1 MSHRNIEYLH
11 RRNIIYRRDPINDT
25 PTEIFSWG
33 KFYEEGTYECY
44 ELFRSKA
51 KITTY
56 KSFKWHILV
65 LWHLNPKLDDK
76 KFEDLVYF
84 LADKQNGFVT
94 FTIPEHV
101 IYNIAY
107 EVSKE
112 DLEESPK
119 NKIRKIIFK
128 DNCGLTS
135 TEKLKIVGTLMGKK
149 KKAEESDIYEAMIML
164 HDNSK
169 KITVKSLSKI
179 LNVSTRTIYRNITND
194 LNREKALLNEEIQ
207 HSKLC

>member
-11 RRNIIYRRDPINDT
+11 RRKIIYRRDPINDT
-25 PTEIFSWG
+25 PTETFSWG
-33 KFYEEGTYECY
+33 KFYKEGTYECY

-56 KSFKWHILV
+56 KSFKWHVLV
-65 LWHLNPKLDDK
+65 LWHINPQLDK
-76 KFEDLVYF
+76 TEFEDLVYF
-84 LADKQNGFVT
+84 IADKQNGFIT
-94 FTIPEHV
+94 FTMPEKVVH
-101 IYNIAY
+101 NIIY
-107 EVSKE
+107 EVSIE

-128 DNCGLTS
+128 DGCGLTAS
-135 TEKLKIVGTLMGKK
+135 EKLKIVGTLMGRE

-164 HDNSK
+164 NENSK
-169 KITVKSLSKI
+169 KITIKKLSKV
-179 LNVSTRTIYRNITND
+179 LNVSTRTIYRNITNG

-207 HSKLC
+207 HTQLR